1 VENRGFFSL
10 KSDRH
15 SNHIKELVLDL
26 TVSLVVH
33 HVKERS
39 GFGRYLEALE
49 SKVDLASVAGEH
61 SLLQEEVTH
70 LLDG

>member
-1 VENRGFFSL
+1 VENRGFFSF
-10 KSDRH
+10 KSYRH

-26 TVSLVVH
+26 AVGLVVH

-39 GFGRYLEALE
+39 DFGRYLEALE

-61 SLLQEEVTH
+61 SLL
-70 LLDG
+70 